1 MSSAGN
7 SRSLFQDIG
16 SRKFVHSVLVIL
28 DTDHISIPKPNE
40 VEHKVR
46 FLLSENGDRG
56 SRIRM
61 MIRDIVFWAET
72 RSDEPVY
79 VLVISKDKNLE
90 EDAKFSTV
98 RELLEK
104 HRDFHLTVVKPDT
117 VLSL

>member
-16 SRKFVHSVLVIL
+16 SRKF
-28 DTDHISIPKPNE
+28 
-40 VEHKVR
+40 
-46 FLLSENGDRG
+46 GDRG

-61 MIRDIVFWAET
+61 MIIAGT

>member
-1 MSSAGN
+1 M
-7 SRSLFQDIG
+7 
-16 SRKFVHSVLVIL
+16 
-28 DTDHISIPKPNE
+28 P
-40 VEHKVR
+40 
-46 FLLSENGDRG
+46 GDRG

-61 MIRDIVFWAET
+61 MIIAGT

>member
-1 MSSAGN
+1 
-7 SRSLFQDIG
+7 
-16 SRKFVHSVLVIL
+16 
-28 DTDHISIPKPNE
+28 
-40 VEHKVR
+40 
-46 FLLSENGDRG
+46 
-56 SRIRM
+56 M
-61 MIRDIVFWAET
+61 MIIAGT

>member
-1 MSSAGN
+1 GGLRTDLTLNSQRRSFQQIASNRKRLKIFSMSSAGN

-16 SRKFVHSVLVIL
+16 SRKF
-28 DTDHISIPKPNE
+28 
-40 VEHKVR
+40 
-46 FLLSENGDRG
+46 GDRG

-61 MIRDIVFWAET
+61 MITDIVFWAET